1 VLHVHYSSIEGPIIG
16 SFAIRRWLVRTVA
29 ALAALI
35 LLAAG
40 LAAALDAG
48 YFRGPIIRFLAARA
62 QRQIQ
67 VGGVFE
73 VHLFTLKPRLIAERV
88 AIGNPPWMPSG
99 TTAVIEKISVTI
111 ELPGFGHGFGIARL
125 EMQGATLRLARDSRG
140 HANWQLSDPDKSGA
154 QNLPIIYSLS
164 MPNAQVVLDD
174 ALRHLQFSGTVSARD
189 QSRGEGLHLL
199 QIDGAGQSNGRAA
212 TFEILGDALTTA
224 SHERP
229 YHFTFAER
237 SSGSRLTGRGF
248 LLRSFDF
255 NRLDTTFAAEG
266 ADLKD
271 LYFLTGVTLVNTGSY
286 HVSGTLTRRGTAS
299 KFGDL
304 IVTSGQSDI
313 RGTVSVESSS
323 GRPQLDADLD
333 SQVLRLSDL
342 GPSAAGR
349 AAEAG
354 TGPPLLLSNTMLSP
368 KAVRHGD
375 AVVSFR
381 ARRVDVGRVSLH
393 AVAAKMTIN
402 HGILVV
408 APLTAEVL
416 QGKLWTRLRL
426 DATTEAPA
434 AELDLKITDLQLGQ
448 IDRKQVDQPP
458 VEGLLQARIRVSGH
472 GRSVHQVAASANG
485 TVTAVLPHGV
495 IRDSLAK
502 LSGLDLGGLARL
514 LTKNRKE
521 TPIRCGVASFQA
533 HEGTLTAQSM
543 VVDTDPVLIT
553 GDGAIHLD
561 SEALDLAF
569 HGHPKSFELLRVRS
583 PLLLGGTLSH
593 PSIDI
598 KARNSVVQVTE
609 AVALGV
615 VFTPL
620 AALLAFVDPGLTKDA
635 DCAALIAAAKGFQ
648 TKAAPPPP

>member
-1 VLHVHYSSIEGPIIG
+1 MNSSIEGPAIG
-16 SFAIRRWLVRTVA
+16 SFVFRRWLVRTA
-29 ALAALI
+29 AVLAAFI

-48 YFRGPIIRFLAARA
+48 CFRGPIIRFLAARA

-67 VGGVFE
+67 VGGIFE
-73 VHLFTLKPRLIAERV
+73 VHLFTLRPRLIAERV
-88 AIGNPPWMPSG
+88 RIGNPPWTPAG
-99 TTAVIEKISVTI
+99 TTAVIDKISLTI

-125 EMQGATLRLARDSRG
+125 EMEGATLLLARDSTG

-154 QNLPIIYSLS
+154 GNLSIIYSLL
-164 MPNAQVVLDD
+164 MPNARVVLDD
-174 ALRHLQFSGTVSARD
+174 ALRHLQFSGTVTARD
-189 QSRGEGLHLL
+189 QNRGGLHLL
-199 QIDGAGQSNGRAA
+199 QIDGTGRSNGRSA
-212 TFEILGDALTTA
+212 TFEILGDALRTA
-224 SHERP
+224 SHDRP

-255 NRLDTTFAAEG
+255 NKLDTTFDAEG

-271 LYFLTGVTLVNTGSY
+271 LYFLTGVTLVNTGTY

-299 KFGDL
+299 KFADL
-304 IVTSGQSDI
+304 IVTSGQSDM
-313 RGTVSVESSS
+313 RGTVSIETSS

-333 SQVLRLSDL
+333 SQVLRSSDL
-342 GPSAAGR
+342 GANAAGR

-354 TGPPLLLSNTMLSP
+354 TGPPLLLSNAMLTP

-375 AVVSFR
+375 AAVSFR
-381 ARRVDVGRVSLH
+381 ARRVDIGRVSLH
-393 AVAAKMTIN
+393 AVAAKMTIKR
-402 HGILVV
+402 GIVVV

-416 QGKLWTRLRL
+416 QGKLWARLRL
-426 DATTEAPA
+426 DATTDVPA
-434 AELDLKITDLQLGQ
+434 AEVDLKITDLQLGQ
-448 IDRKQVDQPP
+448 IDRKRIDQPP
-458 VEGLLQARIRVSGH
+458 IEGLLQARIRVSGH
-472 GRSVHQVAASANG
+472 GRSVHQVAASADG
-485 TVTAVLPHGV
+485 TVTAVLPRGV

-514 LTKNRKE
+514 LTKNKKE

-553 GDGAIHLD
+553 GDGTIHLD
-561 SEALDLAF
+561 SEALDLAL
-569 HGHPKSFELLRVRS
+569 HGHPKSFELVRIRS
-583 PLLLGGTLSH
+583 PLLVHGTLSH
-593 PSIDI
+593 PSIEI
-598 KARNSVVQVTE
+598 KAGNSVVQATE

-635 DCAALIAAAKGFQ
+635 DCTALIASAKAFQ
-648 TKAAPPPP
+648 TQAPPQPP

>member
-1 VLHVHYSSIEGPIIG
+1 MNSSIEGPIIG
-16 SFAIRRWLVRTVA
+16 SFVIRRWLVRTVA
-29 ALAALI
+29 ALAAFI
-35 LLAAG
+35 LVTAVLV
-40 LAAALDAG
+40 AALDAG
-48 YFRGPIIRFLAARA
+48 YFRGPVIRFLAARA

-67 VGGVFE
+67 VSGIFE
-73 VHLFTLKPRLIAERV
+73 VHLFTLEPRLIAERV

-99 TTAVIEKISVTI
+99 TTAMIEKVSVTI

-125 EMQGATLRLARDSRG
+125 EMEGAMLRLARDSTG
-140 HANWQLSDPDKSGA
+140 HANWQLSDPDKNGV
-154 QNLPIIYSLS
+154 QDLPIIYSLS

-174 ALRHLQFSGTVSARD
+174 ALRHIRFTGTVTARD
-189 QSRGEGLHLL
+189 QNREGGLRLL

-224 SHERP
+224 SHDRP

-255 NRLDTTFAAEG
+255 NKLDTTFDAEG
-266 ADLKD
+266 TDLLD

-313 RGTVSVESSS
+313 RGTVSIESSS

-342 GPSAAGR
+342 GAVAAGR

-354 TGPPLLLSNTMLSP
+354 TGPPLLLSNAMLSP

-375 AVVSFR
+375 AAVSFR

-393 AVAAKMTIN
+393 AIAAKMTIN

-416 QGKLWTRLRL
+416 QGKLWARLRL

-434 AELDLKITDLQLGQ
+434 ADLDLKITDLQLGQ
-448 IDRKQVDQPP
+448 IDRTRVDQPP

-485 TVTAVLPHGV
+485 TVTAVLPRGV

-502 LSGLDLGGLARL
+502 LSGIDLGGLARL
-514 LTKNRKE
+514 LTKNKKQ
-521 TPIRCGVASFQA
+521 TSIRCGVASFQA
-533 HEGTLTAQSM
+533 REGTLTAQSM

-553 GDGAIHLD
+553 GDGTIRLD

-583 PLLLGGTLSH
+583 PLLVRGTLSH

-598 KARNSVVQVTE
+598 KARNSIVQVTE

-620 AALLAFVDPGLTKDA
+620 AAMLAFVDPGLTKDA
-635 DCAALIAAAKGFQ
+635 DCAALIAASKAFQ
-648 TKAAPPPP
+648 TRAAPQPP

>member
-1 VLHVHYSSIEGPIIG
+1 MNSSIEGPNNG
-16 SFAIRRWLVRTVA
+16 SFVMRRWLVRTAA
-29 ALAALI
+29 ALAAFLLI
-35 LLAAG
+35 AAVF
-40 LAAALDAG
+40 AAALDAG
-48 YFRGPIIRFLAARA
+48 YFRGPIIRLLAARA

-67 VGGVFE
+67 VGGIFE
-73 VHLFTLKPRLIAERV
+73 VHIFTLEPRLIAERV
-88 AIGNPPWMPSG
+88 TIGSPPWMPSG
-99 TTAVIEKISVTI
+99 TTALIEKISVTI

-125 EMQGATLRLARDSRG
+125 EMEGATLLLARDATG
-140 HANWQLSDPDKSGA
+140 HANWQLSNPDENGA
-154 QNLPIIYSLS
+154 RKLPIIYSLS

-174 ALRHLQFSGTVSARD
+174 ALRHLQFSGTVTARD
-189 QSRGEGLHLL
+189 QHGGAGLHLL
-199 QIDGAGQSNGRAA
+199 QIDGAGRSNGRIA
-212 TFEILGDALTTA
+212 TFEILGDALATA

-255 NRLDTTFAAEG
+255 NKLDTTFAVEG

-271 LYFLTGVTLVNTGSY
+271 LYFLTGVTLVNTGNY
-286 HVSGTLTRRGTAS
+286 HVSGTLTRRGTSS
-299 KFGDL
+299 KFADL

-313 RGTVSVESSS
+313 RGTVSIETSS
-323 GRPQLDADLD
+323 GRPQLEADLD

-342 GPSAAGR
+342 GARAAGR

-354 TGPPLLLSNTMLSP
+354 TEPPLLLSNAMLSP

-393 AVAAKMTIN
+393 AVAAKMTIK

-416 QGKLWTRLRL
+416 QGKLWARLRV
-426 DATTEAPA
+426 DATTDAPA
-434 AELDLKITDLQLGQ
+434 AELDLKITDLQLAQ
-448 IDRKQVDQPP
+448 IDRKRLDQPP
-458 VEGLLQARIRVSGH
+458 IEGLLQARIKVSGH
-472 GRSVHQVAASANG
+472 GRSFHQVAASANG
-485 TVTAVLPHGV
+485 TVTAVLPRGV

-514 LTKNRKE
+514 LTKNKKE

-569 HGHPKSFELLRVRS
+569 QGHPKSFVLLRVRS
-583 PLLLGGTLSH
+583 PLLVRGTLSH
-593 PSIDI
+593 PSVDI
-598 KARNSVVQVTE
+598 KVHNSVVQAAE

-620 AALLAFVDPGLTKDA
+620 AAVLAFVDPGLTKDA
-635 DCAALIAAAKGFQ
+635 DCAALIASAKDFQ
-648 TKAAPPPP
+648 TQTPPQPP

>member
-1 VLHVHYSSIEGPIIG
+1 MNMSAEGLAIG
-16 SFAIRRWLVRTVA
+16 SFVIRRWLVWTA
-29 ALAALI
+29 ATLAALI

-67 VGGVFE
+67 VGGDFE
-73 VHLFTLKPRLIAERV
+73 LQLFTLNPRLIAGHV
-88 AIGNPPWMPSG
+88 AIGNPPWVPSG
-99 TTAVIEKISVTI
+99 TTAVIEKVSMAI
-111 ELPGFGHGFGIARL
+111 ELPGFGHGFGIAKL
-125 EMQGATLRLARDSRG
+125 EMEGATLRLARDSTG
-140 HANWQLSDPDKSGA
+140 HANWQMSDPDKNGA
-154 QNLPIIYSLS
+154 ENLPIIYSLS

-174 ALRHLQFSGTVSARD
+174 ALRHVQFGGMVSARD
-189 QSRGEGLHLL
+189 RIEAGGLRLL
-199 QIDGAGQSNGRAA
+199 QIDGRGQMNGRAA
-212 TFEILGDALTTA
+212 TFEILGDALRTA
-224 SHERP
+224 SHARP

-255 NRLDTTFAAEG
+255 NNLDTTFDAQG

-271 LYFLTGVTLVNTGSY
+271 LYFLTGVTLVHTGSY
-286 HVSGTLTRRGTAS
+286 HVSGTLARRGTAS
-299 KFGDL
+299 KFRDL

-313 RGTVSVESSS
+313 RGTVAIETSS
-323 GRPQLDADLD
+323 GRPKLDADLD
-333 SQVLRLSDL
+333 SQVLRLADL
-342 GPSAAGR
+342 GANAAGR
-349 AAEAG
+349 APDAG
-354 TGPPLLLSNTMLSP
+354 AGPPLLLSDTMLSP

-393 AVAAKMTIN
+393 AVLAKMTLN

-416 QGKLWTRLRL
+416 QGKLWARLRL

-434 AELDLKITDLQLGQ
+434 AEVDLKITDLQVAQ
-448 IDRKQVDQPP
+448 IDRKRMDQPP
-458 VEGLLQARIRVSGH
+458 VEGLLQARITVTGH

-495 IRDSLAK
+495 IRDSLAR
-502 LSGLDLGGLARL
+502 LSGIDLGGLARL
-514 LTKNRKE
+514 LAKDKKE
-521 TPIRCGVASFQA
+521 TVVRCGIASFQA

-569 HGHPKSFELLRVRS
+569 HGHPKRFVLLRVRS
-583 PLLLGGTLSH
+583 PLLVRGTLSH
-593 PSIDI
+593 PLLEM
-598 KARNSVVQVTE
+598 KARNSAVQVTE

-615 VFTPL
+615 VLTPL
-620 AALLAFVDPGLTKDA
+620 AAVLAFVDPGLTKNA
-635 DCAALIAAAKGFQ
+635 DCAALIAAANDFQ
-648 TKAAPPPP
+648 TRGAPQSP

>member
-1 VLHVHYSSIEGPIIG
+1 VHYSSIEGPNIG
-16 SFAIRRWLVRTVA
+16 SFVIRRWLVRTVA
-29 ALAALI
+29 ALAAFILI
-35 LLAAG
+35 AAV
-40 LAAALDAG
+40 LAAALGAG
-48 YFRGPIIRFLAARA
+48 YFRGPLIRFLASRA

-67 VGGVFE
+67 VGGIFE
-73 VHLFTLKPRLIAERV
+73 LHLFTLKPRLIAERV

-99 TTAVIEKISVTI
+99 TTAMIEKVSVTI
-111 ELPGFGHGFGIARL
+111 ELPGSGHGFGIARL
-125 EMQGATLRLARDSRG
+125 EMEGATLRLARNSKG

-164 MPNAQVVLDD
+164 MPNAQVVLND
-174 ALRHLQFSGTVSARD
+174 ALRHLQFSGRVTAQD
-189 QSRGEGLHLL
+189 QNRTGLRLL
-199 QIDGAGQSNGRAA
+199 QIDGAGQSNGRVA
-212 TFEILGDALTTA
+212 TFEILGDALATA

-255 NRLDTTFAAEG
+255 NRLDTTFDAEG

-286 HVSGTLTRRGTAS
+286 HVSGMLTRRGTAS
-299 KFGDL
+299 KFSDL
-304 IVTSGQSDI
+304 NVTSGHSDI
-313 RGTVSVESSS
+313 RGTVSLETSS
-323 GRPQLDADLD
+323 GRPQLEADLA

-342 GPSAAGR
+342 GVSAAGR

-354 TGPPLLLSNTMLSP
+354 TGPPLLLSNAMLSP

-375 AVVSFR
+375 AAVSFR

-416 QGKLWTRLRL
+416 QGKLWAHLRL
-426 DATTEAPA
+426 DAATEAPA

-448 IDRKQVDQPP
+448 VDRKQVDQPP
-458 VEGLLQARIRVSGH
+458 VEGLLQARITVSGH

-485 TVTAVLPHGV
+485 TMTAVLPHGV

-514 LTKNRKE
+514 LTKSKKE
-521 TPIRCGVASFQA
+521 ASIRCGVASFQA

-553 GDGAIHLD
+553 GDGTIHLD

-569 HGHPKSFELLRVRS
+569 HGHPKSFELLRLRS
-583 PLLLGGTLSH
+583 PLLVRGTLSH
-593 PSIDI
+593 PTIDI

-615 VFTPL
+615 VLTPL
-620 AALLAFVDPGLTKDA
+620 AAMLAFVDPGLTKDA
-635 DCAALIAAAKGFQ
+635 DCAALIAAAKVFQ
-648 TKAAPPPP
+648 TQAAPQPP

>member
-1 VLHVHYSSIEGPIIG
+1 MNSSIEGPDIG
-16 SFAIRRWLVRTVA
+16 SFVFRRWLIRTA
-29 ALAALI
+29 AVLAAFI

-62 QRQIQ
+62 QRQLQ
-67 VGGVFE
+67 VGGIFE
-73 VHLFTLKPRLIAERV
+73 VHLFTLEPRLIAERV
-88 AIGNPPWMPSG
+88 TIGNPPWMPSG
-99 TTAVIEKISVTI
+99 TTALIEKISLTI
-111 ELPGFGHGFGIARL
+111 ELPRFGHGFGIARL
-125 EMQGATLRLARDSRG
+125 EMEGATLRLARDSTG
-140 HANWQLSDPDKSGA
+140 HANWQLSDPDKNGA
-154 QNLPIIYSLS
+154 QNLPIIYSLL

-174 ALRHLQFSGTVSARD
+174 ALRHLQFSGTVTAQD
-189 QSRGEGLHLL
+189 QNREGGLRLL
-199 QIDGAGQSNGRAA
+199 QIEGAGQSNGRAA
-212 TFEILGDALTTA
+212 TFEILGDALRNA

-255 NRLDTTFAAEG
+255 NNLDTTFDAEG

-271 LYFLTGVTLVNTGSY
+271 LYFLTGVTLVDTGSY
-286 HVSGTLTRRGTAS
+286 HVSGTLRRRGTAS
-299 KFGDL
+299 KFADL

-313 RGTVSVESSS
+313 RGTVSIESSS

-333 SQVLRLSDL
+333 SQVLRLSDI
-342 GPSAAGR
+342 GANAAGR
-349 AAEAG
+349 APEAG
-354 TGPPLLLSNTMLSP
+354 TAPPLLLSNAMLSP

-375 AVVSFR
+375 AVVSFH
-381 ARRVDVGRVSLH
+381 ARRVEVGRVPLH
-393 AVAAKMTIN
+393 AVAAKMTIK
-402 HGILVV
+402 HGILIV

-416 QGKLWTRLRL
+416 QGKLWTRIRL
-426 DATTEAPA
+426 DATTDAPA
-434 AELDLKITDLQLGQ
+434 ADVDLKITDLQLGQ
-448 IDRKQVDQPP
+448 IDRKRIDQPP
-458 VEGLLQARIRVSGH
+458 IEGLLQARIKVSGH

-485 TVTAVLPHGV
+485 TVTAVLPRGV

-514 LTKNRKE
+514 LTKNKKD

-561 SEALDLAF
+561 SEALDLAL
-569 HGHPKSFELLRVRS
+569 HGHPKSFELLRIRS
-583 PLLLGGTLSH
+583 PLMVRGTLSH

-598 KARNSVVQVTE
+598 KARSSIVQATE

-620 AALLAFVDPGLTKDA
+620 AAVLAFVDPGLTKDA
-635 DCAALIAAAKGFQ
+635 DCAALIASAKAFQ
-648 TKAAPPPP
+648 TQAPPQPP

>member
-1 VLHVHYSSIEGPIIG
+1 VRDSSVVGPNLG
-16 SFAIRRWLVRTVA
+16 SSVIRRWLLRTVA
-29 ALAALI
+29 ALAAVI
-35 LLAAG
+35 LVAAG

-48 YFRGPIIRFLAARA
+48 WFRGPIIRFLAARA

-67 VGGVFE
+67 VGGIFE
-73 VHLFTLKPRLIAERV
+73 VHLFTLEPRLIAERV
-88 AIGNPPWMPSG
+88 TIGNPPWMPSG
-99 TTAVIEKISVTI
+99 TTAVIEKIAMTI

-125 EMQGATLRLARDSRG
+125 EMQGATLLLARDSKG
-140 HANWQLSDPDKSGA
+140 HANWQLSDPDKNGTH
-154 QNLPIIYSLS
+154 NFPIIYSLL

-174 ALRHLQFSGTVSARD
+174 ALRHLQFSGSVTARD
-189 QSRGEGLHLL
+189 QNGGAGMHLL
-199 QIDGAGQSNGRAA
+199 QIDGVGRSNGRAA
-212 TFEILGDALTTA
+212 TFEILGDTLTTA

-237 SSGSRLTGRGF
+237 SSGSRLSGRGF

-255 NRLDTTFAAEG
+255 NKLDTTFEAEG

-286 HVSGTLTRRGTAS
+286 HVSGTLTRRGTAT
-299 KFGDL
+299 KFADL

-313 RGTVSVESSS
+313 RGTVSIESSS

-342 GPSAAGR
+342 GARAAGR

-354 TGPPLLLSNTMLSP
+354 TGPPLLLSNAMLSP

-393 AVAAKMTIN
+393 ALAAKMTIK

-416 QGKLWTRLRL
+416 QGTLWAQLRL

-434 AELDLKITDLQLGQ
+434 AELDLKMTDLQLGQ
-448 IDRKQVDQPP
+448 IDRKQMDQPP
-458 VEGLLQARIRVSGH
+458 IEGLLQARIRVSGH
-472 GRSVHQVAASANG
+472 GRSLHQVAASANG
-485 TVTAVLPHGV
+485 SVTAVLPRGV
-495 IRDSLAK
+495 VRDSLAK

-514 LTKNRKE
+514 LTKNKKD

-533 HEGTLTAQSM
+533 PEGTLTAQSM

-561 SEALDLAF
+561 SEALDFAF
-569 HGHPKSFELLRVRS
+569 HGHPKNFELLRIRS
-583 PLLLGGTLSH
+583 PLLVRGTLSH

-609 AVALGV
+609 AVALGA

-620 AALLAFVDPGLTKDA
+620 AAVLAFVDPGLTKDA
-635 DCAALIAAAKGFQ
+635 DCAALIASAEAFQ
-648 TKAAPPPP
+648 TRAPPQPP